1 MTSRVGPKG
10 QVVLPKRVRDRLG
23 IRPGDE
29 VVVEAGEGEARV
41 RPLPAA
47 NRLRGMLRDGA
58 STSDLEAEHRAELE
72 RDDARSKRR
81 GG

>member
-1 MTSRVGPKG
+1 
-10 QVVLPKRVRDRLG
+10 VLPKRVRELLG

-29 VVVEAGEGEARV
+29 VVVEAADGEARV

-47 NRLRGMLRDGA
+47 TRLRGMLRDGA
-58 STSDLEAEHRAELE
+58 STSDLEAEHRAELK
-72 RDDARSKRR
+72 RDDARKTRR